1 MRSTI
6 DWLLV
11 GMFML
16 AAGGTAWGAQQPNP
30 SLTALDSGVE
40 DQHAKS
46 FALDIS
52 DLDVVVDI
60 VGNVARTTVA
70 ARFTNS
76 SRDDLEGTFS
86 LQMPTDAVVTGYA
99 LDVDGRMIDGV
110 LVPPARA
117 HRAYEEKLRRGI
129 DPGVAEVRRGNVFS
143 TRVYPILADK
153 GRTIRL
159 TFVSPVHG
167 EGGFTLPLASLK
179 RAGRVALTVRVRN
192 ADAPPEVRWPV
203 KGEFAWRTKG
213 EALVSELVLR
223 SQSFAGDLHVGALPT
238 NGLAF
243 VTRHPAGT
251 RFVELRDSVTG
262 ALPAMTPPRSARI
275 YWDRSTSRRDDDLA
289 GELTLLERYLT
300 ATGMTKI
307 EVISFNSSG
316 AKSQVVKDAA
326 SAAAA
331 IRVLEYRGATSFSA
345 LASAS
350 RLPAEVCLLFS
361 DGVPTVDARPELQ
374 LGCPLFAIA
383 TARDADRGYLAQ
395 LARLNGG
402 ALLPSG
408 ASLDESLSRLRQ
420 PAPRVVEVRSSDGR
434 ALRFAPLDAG
444 GRGWALVAQAPASGD
459 LLVRIAGIG
468 AGVIERRYALR
479 ETRGEF
485 AGAGALWAGNR
496 VFQIAGDG
504 RKERELQDISR
515 RYSIASPAMAF
526 VVLETPDDYLDAK
539 VEPPRN
545 YPAEA
550 LAEYRA
556 GRAERERDER
566 ERRAKWLDQLVDN
579 WTEQKEWWEEEFEP
593 DAHAKHKEREAKSLS
608 AAPVAAAPANGTIDS
623 ITAEDIGTFPDS
635 RPAEALQRMQGITV
649 TNAESLES
657 VVVTGMRA
665 SGPEIAVELEP
676 WSPDRPYL
684 HALDAAGLANFSRA
698 FAAQERRN
706 GAMPVFYLDVAEWLF
721 RKQRK
726 AEAVEM
732 LLSALELPARD
743 TETIALVADRLMRYG
758 QLGRAIWL
766 YEEVCRLDPDRP
778 QPARKLAQAFEQRA
792 LTPHA
797 RDPRRDLE
805 RALTL
810 LETVIMAPS
819 DGDYEGIELVSLMD
833 ANEIIARLRALG
845 SHKFSLD
852 PRLVTM
858 LDVDLRVV
866 IEWNTGAS
874 DMDLWVDQPDGERSI
889 YSNPETDIGGRL
901 SNDMTSGYG
910 PEEYLLRRAIDGEY
924 AVSVNVYATDVI
936 NPNGSTMVTAHLT
949 RNFGRANQSS
959 ETMELELKPDETGE
973 KLVGR
978 FNVGARTG
986 LSQR

>member
-6 DWLLV
+6 GWLLA
-11 GMFML
+11 GIFML
-16 AAGGTAWGAQQPNP
+16 NAGGTAWGAQQPNP
-30 SLTALDSGVE
+30 SLTALDSGVDDE
-40 DQHAKS
+40 HAKS
-46 FALDIS
+46 FALDVA

-76 SRDDLEGTFS
+76 SRADLEGTFS
-86 LQMPTDAVVTGYA
+86 LQLPTNSVVTGYA

-117 HRAYEEKLRRGI
+117 HRAYEEKLRQGI
-129 DPGVAEVRRGNVFS
+129 DPGIAEVRRGNVFS
-143 TRVYPILADK
+143 TRIYPILADK
-153 GRTIRL
+153 GRTVRL

-167 EGGFTLPLASLK
+167 EGGFTLPLAILK

-203 KGEFAWRTKG
+203 KGEFAWRTRAG
-213 EALVSELVLR
+213 ALVSELVLR
-223 SQSFAGDLHVGALPT
+223 GQSFAGDLHIGALPT
-238 NGLAF
+238 NGRAF

-251 RFVELRDSVTG
+251 RFVELRDSVSG
-262 ALPAMTPPRSARI
+262 ALPAMTPPRSVRV

-289 GELTLLERYLT
+289 GELTLLERYLA
-300 ATGMTKI
+300 ATGMANI

-316 AKSQVVKDAA
+316 AKSRVVKDAA
-326 SAAAA
+326 SAAAV
-331 IRVLEYRGATSFSA
+331 IRALEYRGATSFSA

-350 RLPAEVCLLFS
+350 RISADVCLLFS
-361 DGVPTVDARPELQ
+361 DGVATVDARPELQ
-374 LGCPLFAIA
+374 LGCPLFVIA

-395 LARLNGG
+395 LARLSGG
-402 ALLPSG
+402 ALLPTG
-408 ASLDESLSRLRQ
+408 ASLEESLGRLRQ

-444 GRGWALVAQAPASGD
+444 EHGWALVAEAPASGD
-459 LLVRIAGIG
+459 LLVRIAGIA
-468 AGVIERRYALR
+468 AGVVERRYALR
-479 ETRGEF
+479 DSQGDF
-485 AGAGALWAGNR
+485 AGAGALWAGYR

-504 RKERELQDISR
+504 RQERELQDISR

-556 GRAERERDER
+556 GRAAREQEER

-579 WTEQKEWWEEEFEP
+579 WTEQKEWWEKEYAP
-593 DAHAKHKEREAKSLS
+593 DAHAERKKQVANSRS
-608 AAPVAAAPANGTIDS
+608 SPGAAAAPAAASASGTVDS
-623 ITAEDIGTFPDS
+623 ITAEDVGALPNS
-635 RPAEALQRMQGITV
+635 AQAEEVM
-649 TNAESLES
+649 
-657 VVVTGMRA
+657 VTGLWA
-665 SGPEIAVELEP
+665 TGPEIAVELEP

-684 HALDAAGLANFSRA
+684 HALDAAGLANFARV

-743 TETIALVADRLMRYG
+743 TETIELVADRLMRYG
-758 QLGRAIWL
+758 QFARALWL

-778 QPARKLAQAFEQRA
+778 QPARKLALALEQRA
-792 LTPHA
+792 LAPQA

-805 RALTL
+805 RALAL
-810 LETVIMAPS
+810 LETVIMTPS
-819 DGDYEGIELVSLMD
+819 DGAYEGIELVSLMD
-833 ANEIIARLRALG
+833 ANEIIPRLRSLG
-845 SHKFSLD
+845 SRKFSLD
-852 PRLVTM
+852 PRLVTI

-924 AVSVNVYATDVI
+924 AVRVNVYAADVI

-959 ETMELELKPDETGE
+959 ETMELELKPDESGE

>member
-6 DWLLV
+6 GWLLA
-11 GMFML
+11 GTFML
-16 AAGGTAWGAQQPNP
+16 AAGGTAWSAQQPNP
-30 SLTALDSGVE
+30 SLTALDSGVDDE
-40 DQHAKS
+40 HARS
-46 FALDIS
+46 FALDIA

-86 LQMPTDAVVTGYA
+86 LQLPKIAVVTGYA
-99 LDVDGRMIDGV
+99 LDVDGQMIDGV
-110 LVPPARA
+110 LVPPVRA

-129 DPGVAEVRRGNVFS
+129 DPGIAEVRRGSVFS
-143 TRVYPILADK
+143 TRIYPILANK

-167 EGGFTLPLASLK
+167 EDGFTLPLASLK

-192 ADAPPEVRWPV
+192 ADTPPEVRWPV
-203 KGEFAWRTKG
+203 KGEFAWRTRAG
-213 EALVSELVLR
+213 ALVSELVLR
-223 SQSFAGDLHVGALPT
+223 GQSFAGDLHIGASP
-238 NGLAF
+238 NSGRAF
-243 VTRHPAGT
+243 VTRHPSGK
-251 RFVELRDSVTG
+251 RFVELRDSVIG
-262 ALPAMTPPRSARI
+262 DLPAMTAPRSARI
-275 YWDRSTSRRDDDLA
+275 YWDRSRSRRDDDLA

-316 AKSQVVKDAA
+316 AKSQVVKNAA
-326 SAAAA
+326 GAAGV
-331 IRVLEYRGATSFSA
+331 IRALEYRGATSFSA
-345 LASAS
+345 LAPAS
-350 RLPAEVCLLFS
+350 STPADVCLLFS
-361 DGVPTVDARPELQ
+361 DGVATVDARPELQ

-383 TARDADRGYLAQ
+383 TARDADRGYLAL

-420 PAPRVVEVRSSDGR
+420 PAPRVVDVRSSDGR

-444 GRGWALVAQAPASGD
+444 ERGWALVAEAPTSGD
-459 LLVRIAGIG
+459 LLVRIAGI
-468 AGVIERRYALR
+468 ATSVVERRYALPG
-479 ETRGEF
+479 THGDF
-485 AGAGALWAGNR
+485 AGAGALWAGYR
-496 VFQIAGDG
+496 VYQIAGDG
-504 RKERELQDISR
+504 RQERELQDISR

-556 GRAERERDER
+556 GRAEREQDER
-566 ERRAKWLDQLVDN
+566 DRRAKWLDQLVDN
-579 WTEQKEWWEEEFEP
+579 WAEQKEWWEEEYEP
-593 DAHAKHKEREAKSLS
+593 DAHAKHKEREAKALS
-608 AAPVAAAPANGTIDS
+608 SPPVAAAAAAAPAARANGVVDS
-623 ITAEDIGTFPDS
+623 ITAEDIGAFPDS
-635 RPAEALQRMQGITV
+635 ARAEEVI
-649 TNAESLES
+649 
-657 VVVTGMRA
+657 VTGMRA
-665 SGPEIAVELEP
+665 TGPEIAVELEP

-684 HALDAAGLANFSRA
+684 HALDAAGRANFARV

-766 YEEVCRLDPDRP
+766 YEEVCRLDPDLP
-778 QPARKLAQAFEQRA
+778 QPARKLALALEQRA
-792 LTPHA
+792 LAPHA

-805 RALTL
+805 RALAL

-819 DGDYEGIELVSLMD
+819 DGDYEGMELVSLMD
-833 ANEIIARLRALG
+833 ANEIIPRLRALG
-845 SHKFSLD
+845 SHEFSLD

-910 PEEYLLRRAIDGEY
+910 PEEYLLRHAIDGEY
-924 AVSVNVYATDVI
+924 AIRVNVYAADVI

-959 ETMELELKPDETGE
+959 ETMELELNPDEAGE